1 MLLEESNIE
10 ATNADGTVDTAITT
24 ELPAPKKRNTALIVG
39 LVILTVV
46 VVVFLVRMVTYY
58 VGIVRGDVAP
68 PTSFAASLTV
78 DDSLGPPVPQ
88 GNIDAEALTTLDDP
102 SLGAHPDDAL
112 LTIVEFADFG
122 CPYSREASYV
132 VRALA
137 EYSTVVRYVYRDFPI
152 ADLHPTAA
160 LAGEAGE
167 CAQEQG
173 RFFDYH
179 DKLYQNQFDLSEN
192 ALKRYAQELGL
203 DTDLFNSCLDSHR
216 YRDEVEQDRLAGAE
230 AGVRGTPTFFFNGVR
245 VEGAIPQDAFSALI
259 RRFQSASALLDV
271 DTAPSLR

>member
-179 DKLYQNQFDLSEN
+179 DKLYQNQYDLSTER
-192 ALKRYAQELGL
+192 LKQYAQEIGL
-203 DTDLFNSCLDSHR
+203 ETRSFNACLDSHR
-216 YRDEVEQDRLAGAE
+216 YAAEVAADKQAGME
-230 AGVRGTPTFFFNGVR
+230 AGVRGTPTFFFNGAR
-245 VEGAIPQDAFSALI
+245 VEGAFPRAFLTDMLRQFRGVANA
-259 RRFQSASALLDV
+259 Q
-271 DTAPSLR
+271 TAQ

>member
-1 MLLEESNIE
+1 MLLEESNVE
-10 ATNADGTVDTAITT
+10 ATGADETIDPVDTVTTT
-24 ELPAPKKRNTALIVG
+24 EPAAPKKRHTALIVG
-39 LVILTVV
+39 LMILMV
-46 VVVFLVRMVTYY
+46 VVVFFLVRVVTYY
-58 VGIVRGDVAP
+58 VGIVRGNAAP

-88 GNIDAEALTTLDDP
+88 GDVDAKALATLDDP
-102 SLGAHPDDAL
+102 SLGAHSDDAL

-152 ADLHPTAA
+152 ADIHPTAA
-160 LAGEAGE
+160 VAAEAGE

-179 DKLYQNQFDLSEN
+179 DKLYQNQFDLSQD

-203 DTDLFNSCLDSHR
+203 DTDLFNTCLESHR
-216 YRDEVEQDRLAGAE
+216 YRDEVEQDRLAGVE

-245 VEGAIPQDAFSALI
+245 VEGAIPQDVFSSLI
-259 RRFQSASALLDV
+259 RRFQSAGALLND
-271 DTAPSLR
+271 